1 MSDNV
6 TNEKKHIVGFKV
18 SDHEYNILQQ
28 YADIFAQQEIE
39 DPITKQRRKL
49 LPKNSICLLIRNA
62 TYSYCLV

>member
-1 MSDNV
+1 MPNNI
-6 TNEKKHIVGFKV
+6 TNEKKRNVGFKV

-49 LPKNSICLLIRNA
+49 F
-62 TYSYCLV
+62 

>member
-1 MSDNV
+1 MSDNI
-6 TNEKKHIVGFKV
+6 TNEKQRNVGFKVV

-49 LPKNSICLLIRNA
+49 LAKNSISLLFKMLLIHTA
-62 TYSYCLV
+62 

>member
-1 MSDNV
+1 MPDNI
-6 TNEKKHIVGFKV
+6 TNEKKRNVGFKV

-49 LPKNSICLLIRNA
+49 LAKNSISLLFKMLLIHTA
-62 TYSYCLV
+62 

>member
-1 MSDNV
+1 MSDNI
-6 TNEKKHIVGFKV
+6 TNEKQRNVGFKV

-49 LPKNSICLLIRNA
+49 LAKNSISLLFKMLLIHTA
-62 TYSYCLV
+62 